1 MSKLF
6 ISGEIMKLLTKLPYI
21 FISSL
26 LLSSALHAEQG
37 DNIKDNLKV
46 ISIYQIDDRSSSGFD
61 FFTSQ
66 KTHKCGG
73 KMSNRYRS
81 YSDYKETNNRKFQ
94 LVLAALNNQYPLR
107 IKHLSCEGRAM
118 LVDYIGISLSN

>member
-1 MSKLF
+1 MKLF
-6 ISGEIMKLLTKLPYI
+6 IKLPYI

-26 LLSSALHAEQG
+26 LFSSTLYAEQ
-37 DNIKDNLKV
+37 NNKIKNNLKV
-46 ISIYQIDDRSSSGFD
+46 ISIYQIDDKSSPGFD
-61 FFTSQ
+61 FFTSE

-107 IKHLSCEGRAM
+107 IKHLSCEGRVM
-118 LVDYIGISLSN
+118 LVDYIGISLGN